1 MDHPIT
7 QLDCSLHLQDGQR
20 AFTLEAQLQLWAG
33 ELLVLSGPSGSGKT
47 TILRILAGLEKRAQ
61 GRLEFQGE
69 VWQDTAKGVFW
80 APQQRSIGVVFQ
92 DYALFPNMRVEQ
104 NLRFALAKNENNSWV
119 AELLEVMDL
128 GELKNA
134 YPRELS
140 GGQQQRVA
148 LARALVRRPK
158 LLLLDEPLSALDATM
173 RDHLQRFIREIH
185 ERYQL
190 TTLLISHH
198 AEEIQRLADRVIC
211 LEKGKMVEEYKPVLE
226 ETALILRAIWLG
238 VQDGTM
244 RIRLGENELQSPQN
258 AEKVDC
264 QIGQEVWV
272 KLYTAQR
279 FEIIDPNC
287 VSEKNNR

>member
-1 MDHPIT
+1 MDHPIA
-7 QLDCSLHLQDGQR
+7 QLDCNLHLQDGQR
-20 AFTLEAQLQLWAG
+20 AFALEAQLQLWAG
-33 ELLVLSGPSGSGKT
+33 ELLALSGPSGSGKT

-104 NLRFALAKNENNSWV
+104 NLRFALAKNEDDSFV

-128 GELKNA
+128 RELKNA

-158 LLLLDEPLSALDATM
+158 LLLLDEPLSALDTTM

-185 ERYQL
+185 ERYRL

-198 AEEIQRLADRVIC
+198 AEEIHRLADRVLC
-211 LEKGKMVEEYKPVLE
+211 LEKGKIVEEYKPARE
-226 ETALILRAIWLG
+226 DPALILRAIWLG
-238 VQDGTM
+238 VQDDKM
-244 RIRLGENELQSPQN
+244 RIRLGENELQSRQN
-258 AEKVDC
+258 NEEVDY

-279 FEIIDPNC
+279 FEIVDPNC
-287 VSEKNNR
+287 ISEKINR